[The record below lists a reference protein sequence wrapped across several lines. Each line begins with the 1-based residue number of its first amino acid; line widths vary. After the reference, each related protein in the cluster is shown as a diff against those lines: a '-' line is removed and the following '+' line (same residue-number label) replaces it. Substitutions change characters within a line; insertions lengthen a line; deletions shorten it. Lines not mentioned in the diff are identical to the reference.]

1 MPAALYGKTQS
12 KRDFVAPGAPR
23 AFLDRWEPWMQ
34 AGLASSRLVLDR
46 AWQERFLTAP
56 IWRFWLGEA
65 ICGTTLA
72 GAFMPSLDAIG
83 RYYPLAVF
91 SGAPAG
97 LAIPPPELDL
107 QESWFAAL
115 EDFLLATLDP
125 AMGWEQIAAGLSA
138 LPDPQA
144 APPAQPAPGMTALAG
159 GFAAPLDPAAPGE
172 VFADLRR
179 ADWGAH
185 FAQRSFFW
193 TSGGD
198 GFRPAALAS
207 RGLPAPEFFVGLLT
221 GEFGAAGAAVL
232 A

>member
-12 KRDFVAPGAPR
+12 KRDFVAPGASR

-65 ICGTTLA
+65 ICGTTIA

-125 AMGWEQIAAGLSA
+125 AMGWEQIASGLAA
-138 LPDPQA
+138 LPDPQVGA
-144 APPAQPAPGMTALAG
+144 PAQPAPGMTALPA
-159 GFAAPLDPAAPGE
+159 GFAAALDPAAPGE

-185 FAQRSFFW
+185 FSGRSFFW
-193 TSGGD
+193 TSGGE

-207 RGLPAPEFFVGLLT
+207 RGLPAAECFVGLLT
-221 GEFGAAGAAVL
+221 GEFGAAGAPVVA
-232 A
+232 